1 MDPFTGHFIS
11 HWPFVGLTVIVSAFF
26 LYAASGL
33 LVPWYLWFPLMF
45 VWLVLF
51 PPTLREWGEK
61 PMRPLQLGLAALAVW
76 AVVVVG
82 GGVLFAWDPWWP
94 ALTNG

>member
-1 MDPFTGHFIS
+1 MAGMAA
-11 HWPFVGLTVIVSAFF
+11 AFF

-33 LVPWYLWFPLMF
+33 LVPWWAWFPLML

-51 PPTLREWGEK
+51 PPTLREWGA
-61 PMRPLQLGLAALAVW
+61 RPLRPLKLGVAALVVW
-76 AVVVVG
+76 TLVVVG
-82 GGVLFAWDPWWP
+82 GGVLFEWDPWWP